1 MKSFFKK
8 VLLFAIPIILILLGC
23 ELFLRKMPT
32 SYKIKNAQIV
42 ASGKAVEVLILGNS
56 HATYGLDPRVFTHA
70 AFNAAALNQSLYFD
84 KRITLSH
91 IDEMTNLKYV
101 LVSIDFHSLYF
112 SDEGIRNIWSYYA
125 YGIDY
130 KNSLPATTKHSYLF
144 GYKGPLFLEFL
155 KRSFNKRYSV
165 VKALDVDFDIDFNEP
180 FTDGYVAKLGGT
192 DVAEAS
198 IRDRAKFFNDIVHSS
213 DERDSILRDLEDFV
227 EQLKQRHITPVLITL
242 PCYGPY
248 RDLLDKKV
256 AQQND
261 ADIHMLCEKYRI
273 PYLNYFTMPVPLDC
287 FNNCDHLNEK
297 GATIIS
303 RDVDHRLDSLKGHN

>member
-101 LVSIDFHSLYF
+101 LVSIDFH
-112 SDEGIRNIWSYYA
+112 
-125 YGIDY
+125 
-130 KNSLPATTKHSYLF
+130 
-144 GYKGPLFLEFL
+144 
-155 KRSFNKRYSV
+155 
-165 VKALDVDFDIDFNEP
+165 
-180 FTDGYVAKLGGT
+180 
-192 DVAEAS
+192 
-198 IRDRAKFFNDIVHSS
+198 
-213 DERDSILRDLEDFV
+213 
-227 EQLKQRHITPVLITL
+227 
-242 PCYGPY
+242 
-248 RDLLDKKV
+248 
-256 AQQND
+256 
-261 ADIHMLCEKYRI
+261 
-273 PYLNYFTMPVPLDC
+273 
-287 FNNCDHLNEK
+287 
-297 GATIIS
+297 
-303 RDVDHRLDSLKGHN
+303 

>member
-1 MKSFFKK
+1 M
-8 VLLFAIPIILILLGC
+8 VLLFAIPIILVLLGC

-42 ASGKAVEVLILGNS
+42 ASGKSVEVLILGNS
-56 HATYGLDPRVFTHA
+56 HATYGLDPRIFTHT

-125 YGIDY
+125 YGIDF
-130 KNSLPATTKHSYLF
+130 KNSLPATTKLSYLF
-144 GYKGPLFLEFL
+144 GYKGPLLLEFM
-155 KRSFNKRYSV
+155 KRSFKKKYSV

-180 FTDGYVAKLGGT
+180 FTDGYVAKLGGP
-192 DVAEAS
+192 DLAEAG
-198 IRDRAKFFNDIVHSS
+198 ILDRAKFFNDIVHSS
-213 DERDSILRDLEDFV
+213 HERDSVLRDLQDFI
-227 EQLKQRHITPVLITL
+227 EQLKQRNITPILITL

-256 AQQND
+256 AGQND
-261 ADIHMLCEKYRI
+261 ADIHSLCEKYQI
-273 PYLNYFTMPVPLDC
+273 PYWNYFTMPVPLEC
-287 FNNCDHLNEK
+287 FSNCDHLNEK
-297 GATIIS
+297 GATLVS
-303 RDVDHRLDSLKGHN
+303 RDVDHRLDSLMEQVKGGGR